1 VGSGMRLGWCLLAV
15 TVLWC
20 VSPSGAVLADPQQQ
34 AGPPIFRSRVDRVTV
49 NAVVRDH
56 KGRIVPNL
64 TRQDFEVLDAG
75 RPRAITDFRAD
86 QAPVTVA
93 LLLDASGSMR
103 VASKIQEAR
112 RAADQV
118 LSWLTADAD
127 QVALFSFDDE
137 LRELRGF
144 GQPGPGAG
152 SGFEAVEAFGLTSLH
167 DAIAAAAR
175 RVAARGGSHRAVVVL
190 TDGVDTASRLTPPQ
204 VSAVASGIDVPVY
217 IVAVVSP
224 LDDPG
229 SSGTVAPRT
238 APLVGTL
245 TDLAQWTGG
254 DFFVASTPAQTSIAA
269 RQIIEDL
276 RHQYL
281 LAFEPGGNPGW
292 HPLEV
297 RARDRNLTV
306 RARSGYF
313 AGNS

>member
-1 VGSGMRLGWCLLAV
+1 MRLGWCLLTA

-20 VSPSGAVLADPQQQ
+20 VSPSGAVLARPQQPS
-34 AGPPIFRSRVDRVTV
+34 GPPTFRSRVERVTV

-56 KGRIVPNL
+56 RGRIVPNL
-64 TRQDFEVLDAG
+64 TRQDFEVIDAG
-75 RPRAITDFRAD
+75 HPRAITDFRAD

-93 LLLDASGSMR
+93 LLLDASGSMQ
-103 VASKIQEAR
+103 VASKIEEAR
-112 RAADQV
+112 KAAGQV
-118 LSWLTADAD
+118 IAWLKPDTD

-144 GQPGPGAG
+144 GQLGPGGG
-152 SGFEAVEAFGLTSLH
+152 SGFEGVDAFGLTSLH

-190 TDGVDTASRLTPPQ
+190 TDGVDTASRLTPPE

-229 SSGTVAPRT
+229 SPGTVARRS
-238 APLVGTL
+238 ASMVGAL

-254 DFFVASTPAQTSIAA
+254 DFFVASAPAQASIAA